1 MYLQFST
8 KASNMEIDHLVI
20 FCSPGAQEVE
30 LLNAFGL
37 HDGVARSHSGQGT
50 ASRCFFFG
58 NCYLELLFVEDE
70 AQLRSH
76 ATRVTRLAERLLQT
90 DSNTSPFG
98 VCFKQPYPDLK
109 TLDYRPE
116 FLPDGY
122 RLSLASDNP
131 TSEPLWFFIEIPDG
145 EAQPFQRQNINW
157 QSELHQLTAVQLTIA
172 QGHSLSATAQAVMAH
187 SGIELFADVTPL
199 MELTFDHG
207 ALGESHD
214 FRPALPLLL
223 RW

>member
-1 MYLQFST
+1 MQ
-8 KASNMEIDHLVI
+8 IDHLVI

-37 HDGVARSHSGQGT
+37 HDGAARSHTGQGT

-70 AQLRSH
+70 VALRSA
-76 ATRVTRLAERLLQT
+76 ATRVTRLAERFLQSN
-90 DSNTSPFG
+90 SNTSPFG
-98 VCFKQPYPDLK
+98 VCFKQPDAALA
-109 TLDYRPE
+109 TLAYHPE
-116 FLPDGY
+116 FLPQGY
-122 RLSLASDNP
+122 RLTLARHNP
-131 TSEPLWFFIEIPDG
+131 LSEPLWFFLQTPDG
-145 EAQPFQRQNINW
+145 ELPPFQRQTFNW
-157 QSELHQLTAVQLTIA
+157 QSELHQLTAVNMTIA
-172 QGHSLSATAQAVMAH
+172 EGSNLSPTAKAVMAH
-187 SGIELFADVTPL
+187 SCIELFADITPL

-207 ALGESHD
+207 AQRQSHD

>member
-1 MYLQFST
+1 MQ
-8 KASNMEIDHLVI
+8 IDHLVI

-37 HDGVARSHSGQGT
+37 HDGEARSHTGQGT

-70 AQLRSH
+70 SQLRSD
-76 ATRVTRLAERLLQT
+76 ATQVTRLAERFLQL
-90 DSNTSPFG
+90 DSNTSPFA
-98 VCFKQPYPDLK
+98 VCFKHPDPALT
-109 TLDYRPE
+109 TLAYQPE
-116 FLPDGY
+116 FLQPGY
-122 RLSLASDNP
+122 RLSLASSNP
-131 TSEPLWFFIEIPDG
+131 PSEPLWFFLKTPDG
-145 EAQPFQRQNINW
+145 ELPPFQRQIFNW
-157 QSELHQLTAVQLTIA
+157 QSELHQLTAVNMTIA
-172 QGHSLSATAQAVMAH
+172 QGSDLSPTAKAVMAH
-187 SGIELFADVTPL
+187 SCIELFADITPL

-207 ALGESHD
+207 SQQQSHD